1 MPRPDYVRDLISGE
15 CVSEDQYRGLMGSA
29 VRSVVALQECAG
41 IDVLTDGEWWRKSY
55 IGVIAELAHGFE
67 LSVNPADGRPWTIV
81 VDKLAPKQPGFIA
94 REVAFLKQITGRNIK
109 ATLPAPALLG
119 ERMWDPD
126 RSAAAYPTR
135 EDFIRDS
142 LESAKKDR
150 EESEAK
156 LKEYT
161 EQLTEAR
168 AEAKGIV
175 DEGRRDAEVVQ
186 RKIEDDA
193 KAEAAALV
201 ERARRE
207 IQIATDTAVK
217 SLYDLSG
224 KLATDIASRIIR
236 KELNPAEHERLIAE
250 SIDELSKV
258 SRN

>member
-1 MPRPDYVRDLISGE
+1 MKRVLILVLGLNMAATPVFASG
-15 CVSEDQYRGLMGSA
+15 DGSPNPFAGDIGNA
-29 VRSVVALQECAG
+29 VWTVLIFLLVVVVLGKFAWGPILSALQ
-41 IDVLTDGEWWRKSY
+41 K
-55 IGVIAELAHGFE
+55 
-67 LSVNPADGRPWTIV
+67 
-81 VDKLAPKQPGFIA
+81 
-94 REVAFLKQITGRNIK
+94 
-109 ATLPAPALLG
+109 
-119 ERMWDPD
+119 
-126 RSAAAYPTR
+126 R

-161 EQLTEAR
+161 EQLTAAR

-186 RKIEDDA
+186 RKIEDTA
-193 KAEAAALV
+193 KKEATVLI

-207 IQIATDTAVK
+207 IQIATDSAVK
-217 SLYDLSG
+217 DLYDLSG

-258 SRN
+258 ARN

>member
-1 MPRPDYVRDLISGE
+1 MAATPVFASGDGSPNPFAGDIGNVVWTVLIF
-15 CVSEDQYRGLMGSA
+15 LL
-29 VRSVVALQECAG
+29 VVFVLGKFAWGPILSALQ
-41 IDVLTDGEWWRKSY
+41 K
-55 IGVIAELAHGFE
+55 
-67 LSVNPADGRPWTIV
+67 
-81 VDKLAPKQPGFIA
+81 
-94 REVAFLKQITGRNIK
+94 
-109 ATLPAPALLG
+109 
-119 ERMWDPD
+119 
-126 RSAAAYPTR
+126 R

-142 LESAKKDR
+142 LESAKRHR

-161 EQLTEAR
+161 QQLTAAR
-168 AEAKGIV
+168 AEAKDIV

-186 RKIEDDA
+186 RKIEDTA
-193 KAEAAALV
+193 KKEATVLI

-217 SLYDLSG
+217 DLYDLSG

-236 KELNPAEHERLIAE
+236 KELNAAEHERLIAE

>member
-1 MPRPDYVRDLISGE
+1 MKRVLILVLGLNMAATPVLASG
-15 CVSEDQYRGLMGSA
+15 GGSTNPFA
-29 VRSVVALQECAG
+29 GDIGNVVWTVLIFLLVVFVLGKFAWGPILGALQ
-41 IDVLTDGEWWRKSY
+41 K
-55 IGVIAELAHGFE
+55 
-67 LSVNPADGRPWTIV
+67 
-81 VDKLAPKQPGFIA
+81 
-94 REVAFLKQITGRNIK
+94 
-109 ATLPAPALLG
+109 
-119 ERMWDPD
+119 
-126 RSAAAYPTR
+126 R

-150 EESEAK
+150 EQSEAK

-161 EQLTEAR
+161 EQLTAAR

-186 RKIEDDA
+186 RKIEDGA
-193 KAEAAALV
+193 KKEATALI

-217 SLYDLSG
+217 DLYDLSG

-236 KELNPAEHERLIAE
+236 KELNAAEHERLIAE

-258 SRN
+258 HRN